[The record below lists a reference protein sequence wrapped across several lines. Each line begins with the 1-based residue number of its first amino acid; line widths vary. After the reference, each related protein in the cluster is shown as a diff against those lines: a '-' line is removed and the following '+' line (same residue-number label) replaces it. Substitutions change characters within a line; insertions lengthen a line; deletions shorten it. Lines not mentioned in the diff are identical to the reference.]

1 MHKGRWRT
9 LALVVIA
16 ALLVIGS
23 GPGAVGAQDGDE
35 TDDPDR
41 FPLTLLSVDE
51 AYPARFQ
58 LLAPGENPTIEGLQP
73 QITISA
79 EDALTMPRAYISI
92 RNTGWSRGAI
102 GVVSAALDPDAEYVA
117 LEVRYL
123 GMAGYTIREDGQA
136 LVFPMVY
143 DPDLTPD
150 LEDEETPGF
159 RFDMV
164 IGQIVPLRV
173 FRLVEDGGLTL
184 FAQQGTLSAGSRQ
197 LERFMLMIDPEPVF
211 GDLLFEGHIEAR
223 PGQFAA
229 PAPEPEADNVSVPGA
244 DADAGADT
252 GSPAAPEAPAEEPPP
267 PPPPPIDGE

>member
-1 MHKGRWRT
+1 MHRKRWHT
-9 LALVVIA
+9 LALIVIA
-16 ALLVIGS
+16 ALLVIGG

-35 TDDPDR
+35 AGESAS

-58 LLAPGENPTIEGLQP
+58 LLAPGELPTVEGLQP

-79 EDALTMPRAYISI
+79 EDALAMPRAYISI
-92 RNTGWSRGAI
+92 RNTGWSQGAV
-102 GVVSAALDPDAEYVA
+102 GVISDTLAPDAEYVA
-117 LEVRYL
+117 LEVRDL

-136 LVFPMVY
+136 LVFPLVY
-143 DPDLTPD
+143 YSDLTPG

-159 RFDMV
+159 RFDMT

-184 FAQQGTLSAGSRQ
+184 FAQQGTLVDGSRQ
-197 LERFMLMIDPEPVF
+197 LERMMLMIDPEPVF
-211 GDLLFEGHIEAR
+211 SDLLFEGHIEAR

-229 PAPEPEADNVSVPGA
+229 PAPEPEADSVSA
-244 DADAGADT
+244 LDAGAGTDT
-252 GSPAAPEAPAEEPPP
+252 GSPAAPKAPAEEPPP
-267 PPPPPIDGE
+267 LPPDIPGG